1 MKPIGIIIWTEK
13 ISNLLKFYEMI
24 FESKVHK
31 LKSTSAYFVYNNLR
45 IYISEH
51 SEVEGDSKDP
61 NRMIINFET
70 EDIEIYAERDSLLV
84 SILFTSNDACYSFDD
99 FESNIVPALT
109 PVVSQMWITAGGST
123 YSLNNYHCLDKDSFE
138 IGGQCAT

>member
-61 NRMIINFET
+61 NRMIINFE
-70 EDIEIYAERDSLLV
+70 I
-84 SILFTSNDACYSFDD
+84 FTALSPRSFDNN
-99 FESNIVPALT
+99 EVRPIT
-109 PVVSQMWITAGGST
+109 PT
-123 YSLNNYHCLDKDSFE
+123 FF
-138 IGGQCAT
+138 

>member
-31 LKSTSAYFVYNNLR
+31 LKSTSAYFIYNNLR

-51 SEVEGDSKDP
+51 SEVQGDSKDP
-61 NRMIINFET
+61 NRMIINLET
-70 EDIEIYAERDSLLV
+70 KDIEKEYKRLIGQGVRFIRKPEIEKWGGKVA
-84 SILFTSNDACYSFDD
+84 T
-99 FESNIVPALT
+99 FEDP
-109 PVVSQMWITAGGST
+109 
-123 YSLNNYHCLDKDSFE
+123 DKNRINLIE
-138 IGGQCAT
+138 QKK